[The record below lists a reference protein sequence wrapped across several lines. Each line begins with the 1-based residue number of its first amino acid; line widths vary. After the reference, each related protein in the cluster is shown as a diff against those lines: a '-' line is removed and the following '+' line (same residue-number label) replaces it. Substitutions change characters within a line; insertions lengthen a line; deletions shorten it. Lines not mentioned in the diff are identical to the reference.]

1 MKLIDLTAEEKLQLA
16 LEELRD
22 AGQKLNDMG
31 PAAGKRTLSIYEE
44 LNRLPAYPEQT
55 YAPDD
60 EPEDETALE
69 AAH

>member
-22 AGQKLNDMG
+22 AGQKLNDMA

-44 LNRLPAYPEQT
+44 LSGLPAYPE
-55 YAPDD
+55 
-60 EPEDETALE
+60 PEYELE
-69 AAH
+69 GA

>member
-22 AGQKLNDMG
+22 AGQKLNRAWPSG
-31 PAAGKRTLSIYEE
+31 GSRTLRIYEE
-44 LNRLPAYPEQT
+44 LSGLPAYDEPQ

-60 EPEDETALE
+60 EDESELE
-69 AAH
+69 AA

>member
-22 AGQKLNDMG
+22 AGEKLNRAW
-31 PAAGKRTLSIYEE
+31 PAGGKRTLRLYED
-44 LNRLPAYPEQT
+44 LSGLPAYEEPT
-55 YAPDD
+55 YAPND

>member
-1 MKLIDLTAEEKLQLA
+1 MKLIDLTTEEKLQLA
-16 LEELRD
+16 FEELRD
-22 AGQKLNDMG
+22 AGQKLNRAW
-31 PAAGKRTLSIYEE
+31 PAGGKRTLGLYEE
-44 LNRLPAYPEQT
+44 LSGLPAYPEPT